1 MYLTQKNKIRNL
13 SSQEFKALRQLC
25 RLTKNMYNVGLYSV
39 RQFYF
44 TEGGYLRY
52 ESNYHDC
59 KDNESE
65 APLQEANYQL
75 LQTDIAQ
82 QTLKVVDRS
91 FKSFFSLIQKAKEGL
106 YRVEQIRL
114 PKYLNKEGYFPL
126 VMPRIKVIN
135 GYFNIPMSRKFKAE
149 YGAVKIPFPERLTG
163 KNLKEV
169 RIIPRFDAR
178 FFEVEFITEE
188 KPQPIVKSDN
198 ALAIDLGLNNLA
210 TCISNTGSSFIL
222 DGRKLKSINQWYNK
236 ENSRLQSI
244 KDKQGIKILTKK
256 QVNITVNRNNTVRD
270 YLNKAA
276 RYLINWCIDK
286 NISAIVVGVN
296 QGMKQNINLGKKT
309 NQNFV
314 QIPHN
319 IFRFKLEAMCDRYGL
334 TYIEQEESYT
344 SKASFLDNDE
354 IPVFNADNP
363 TEYSF
368 SGKRIQRGLYRTR
381 QGKLINADC
390 NGAANIGKKSNLNGF
405 TPDRLEAS
413 LAMPLRVKFAGLK
426 SRQIYSA

>member
-13 SSQEFKALRQLC
+13 SSQEFKTLRQLC
-25 RLTKNMYNVGLYSV
+25 KLTKNMYNVGLYSV
-39 RQFYF
+39 RQFYL

-52 ESNYHDC
+52 ESNYHYC
-59 KDNESE
+59 KDNE
-65 APLQEANYQL
+65 NYQL

-91 FKSFFSLIQKAKEGL
+91 FKSFFNLIQKKCEGL
-106 YRVEQIRL
+106 YQFEQIRL
-114 PKYLNKEGYFPL
+114 PRYLNKEGYFPL
-126 VMPRIKVIN
+126 IIPRIKVRN

-149 YGAVKIPFPERLTG
+149 YGAVKIPFPERLAG

-169 RIIPRFDAR
+169 RIIPRFNAR

-188 KPQPIVKSDN
+188 EKQIVVKSDN
-198 ALAIDLGLNNLA
+198 VLAIDLGLDNLA
-210 TCISNTGSSFIL
+210 TCVSNSGSSFIL

-244 KDKQGIKILTKK
+244 KDKQGIKDLTKK
-256 QVNITVNRNNTVRD
+256 QVSITVNRNNKVRD

-276 RYLINWCIDK
+276 RYLINWCRENK
-286 NISAIVVGVN
+286 ISTIAVGVN
-296 QGMKQNINLGKKT
+296 PGMKKNINLGKKT
-309 NQNFV
+309 NQKFV

-319 IFRFKLEAMCDRYGL
+319 SFRLKLKAMCNRYGL
-334 TYIEQEESYT
+334 TYTELEESYT
-344 SKASFLDNDE
+344 SKASFLDRDK
-354 IPVFNADNP
+354 IPIYNADNP

-368 SGKRIQRGLYRTR
+368 SGKRIKRGLYKTR

-390 NGAANIGKKSNLNGF
+390 NGAANIGAKSNLMGVYPGQTRGIF
-405 TPDRLEAS
+405 GYAI
-413 LAMPLRVKFAGLK
+413 KGK
-426 SRQIYSA
+426 I